1 MRAVVLAAG
10 DGGRLGAH
18 TTGTPKP
25 LVSLAG
31 RPIIAYTLEALAEA
45 GVSEAVIVT
54 GYHEAQVRA
63 ALEDHPLPI
72 RFVTNPRYHEG
83 AALSLRAAREA
94 CGGDPFLLVMAD
106 HVLSA
111 GIIATLIAAEERGH
125 SSLPP
130 PPSSL
135 PSYVAADFHPREAA
149 YAEEAT
155 KLAVAVDGRV
165 TAIGKHLERWDALDA
180 GAFACSPAAWDALDA
195 LPEDSELSP
204 VFAALAAKGA
214 LLATDISGQFWYDI
228 DTPDDLAT
236 AESLVAAAAR

>member
-18 TTGTPKP
+18 TAGTPKP
-25 LVSLAG
+25 LVPLAG

-94 CGGDPFLLVMAD
+94 CGSDPFLLVMAD

-111 GIIATLIAAEERGH
+111 GIIATLIAAEERASAAG
-125 SSLPP
+125 PR
-130 PPSSL
+130 

-155 KLAVAVDGRV
+155 KLAVAADGRV
-165 TAIGKHLERWDALDA
+165 TAIGKHLGRWDALDA

-214 LLATDISGQFWYDI
+214 LLAADISGQFWYDI